1 MPFEAVSFTEV
12 TTEGLESSPVA
23 EALASL
29 RANEARYFSNK
40 YKHTFTV
47 TPAAE
52 AQDVL
57 RWVEEILESGRE
69 IVPTSPALEVS
80 INDVDG
86 VYWVEAAND
95 PLTGGRSRTQLIG
108 FSPFQVQS
116 LRMYFRV
123 STTWS
128 VVWHQALA
136 SASTSLSG

>member
-12 TTEGLESSPVA
+12 STEGLESSPRRRGAGGPTCQRGTV
-23 EALASL
+23 LL
-29 RANEARYFSNK
+29 HK

-108 FSPFQVQS
+108 LS
-116 LRMYFRV
+116 L
-123 STTWS
+123 
-128 VVWHQALA
+128 
-136 SASTSLSG
+136 

>member
-86 VYWVEAAND
+86 VYWVEAARPPRD
-95 PLTGGRSRTQLIG
+95 GGGWGWRLPTFGRGGVRGLSSSGSVLFK
-108 FSPFQVQS
+108 FS
-116 LRMYFRV
+116 L
-123 STTWS
+123 
-128 VVWHQALA
+128 
-136 SASTSLSG
+136 